1 MDLAL
6 TPAMILLPMML
17 SSHWQRSPPLWRA
30 GGMASSSLVLAP
42 SSPPR
47 ISVLASSAEIKHAL
61 PV

>member
-1 MDLAL
+1 
-6 TPAMILLPMML
+6 
-17 SSHWQRSPPLWRA
+17 
-30 GGMASSSLVLAP
+30 MASSSLVLAP